1 MAVLETH
8 ALEKHFGR
16 IPAVNGI
23 DLASNDGELLAI
35 LGPSGSGKSTL
46 MRMVAGLEEPSAGD
60 ILVDGTSIVGVP
72 PKRRNVAM
80 VFQSFALYPH
90 MSVRENI
97 RFPLAARKVAAEHQ
111 QEKIDW
117 VTRILQIED
126 LLDRRPTRLSGG
138 QMQRVALARA
148 LVRDPELFVFDEP
161 LSSLDAQIRSQA
173 RGELRELHDR
183 TGITTLYVTHDQ
195 MEALGLADRVAVIH
209 EGCIQQLGT
218 PRELYADPG
227 NLFVAGFIGDPPM
240 NLLPFGE
247 RVLGARPEELCA
259 AGEAGT
265 SDAAADIDIEIEHL
279 EFLGAEWLVY
289 GLVRGGLPEPN
300 EAAEDAPRV
309 IARLRQA
316 DPPRFTPGQR
326 QRFTVAQADARY
338 FDARTGE
345 RVSDRADTAPA

>member
-1 MAVLETH
+1 MAILETR

-23 DLASNDGELLAI
+23 DLQSEDGELLAI

-46 MRMVAGLEEPSAGD
+46 MRMVAGLEEPSSGD
-60 ILVDGTSIVGVP
+60 ILVNGRSIVGVP

-97 RFPLAARKVAAEHQ
+97 RFPLVARKVPEAQ
-111 QEKIDW
+111 QREKMEW
-117 VTRILQIED
+117 VTRILAIEN

-183 TGITTLYVTHDQ
+183 TQITTLYVTHDQ
-195 MEALGLADRVAVIH
+195 LEALGLADRVAVIH
-209 EGCIQQLGT
+209 EGRIHQLGT
-218 PRELYADPG
+218 PRELYEDPG
-227 NLFVAGFIGDPPM
+227 DLFVAGFIGDPPM
-240 NLLPFGE
+240 NLLNLGDTI
-247 RVLGARPEELCA
+247 LGARPEHLVPADGVAPEEIAIEL
-259 AGEAGT
+259 
-265 SDAAADIDIEIEHL
+265 DVEIEHL
-279 EFLGAEWLVY
+279 EFLGAEWLIY
-289 GLVRGGLPEPN
+289 GAVRGGMPEH
-300 EAAEDAPRV
+300 EERAPRV
-309 IARLRQA
+309 IGRYRQA
-316 DPPRFTPGQR
+316 EPPPFATGERRSFAVST
-326 QRFTVAQADARY
+326 AHARY
-338 FDARTGE
+338 FDARSGE
-345 RVSDRADTAPA
+345 RTPAPGVVAA

>member
-1 MAVLETH
+1 MAVLSTH

-23 DLASNDGELLAI
+23 DLTSEDGELLAI

-60 ILVDGTSIVGVP
+60 IRVDGQSVVGVP

-90 MSVRENI
+90 LSVRENI
-97 RFPLAARKVAAEHQ
+97 RFPLAARKVPSSEQ
-111 QEKIDW
+111 TTKIDW
-117 VTRILQIED
+117 VAGILQIND

-183 TGITTLYVTHDQ
+183 TSITTLYVTHDQ
-195 MEALGLADRVAVIH
+195 LEALGLADRIAVIH
-209 EGCIQQLGT
+209 NGSIRQLGT
-218 PRELYADPG
+218 PQTLYDDPG
-227 NLFVAGFIGDPPM
+227 DLFVAGFIGDPPM
-240 NLLPFGE
+240 NLLTMGDTI
-247 RVLGARPEELCA
+247 VGTRPEQLVAKDEVPS
-259 AGEAGT
+259 E
-265 SDAAADIDIEIEHL
+265 DIAVEIDVEIEHV
-279 EFLGAEWLVY
+279 EFLGAEWLLY
-289 GLVRGGLPEPN
+289 GAVRGGLPERRGADD
-300 EAAEDAPRV
+300 ETPRV

-316 DPPRFTPGQR
+316 ESPRFAPGQR
-326 QRFTVAQADARY
+326 QSFVIRNAHARY
-338 FDARTGE
+338 FDASSGE
-345 RVSDRADTAPA
+345 RVTAPEGMTA